1 MSTTVEVNVKVTGA
15 KKAADEVSGI
25 GEAAD
30 TSSDSMDSLSGAADN
45 MTGGLVSGFK
55 NGLKGVKSMTTGM
68 KTLKGA
74 IISTGVGA
82 LVVALGALVAWMH
95 TTEKGAKAM
104 KTAGIALDVVW
115 KDITTSVGEATGA
128 LFEST
133 EQADKFNE
141 GVIEWSARLLGYG
154 KVYDWLNPKI
164 EEAAEIASRMV
175 DAQDKLI
182 ETTIKLTV
190 KNAELNKEIQ
200 AEQKHIDDTT
210 LSYEERTSALAKQSK
225 ASEKLAANIADEARL
240 AEQTI
245 ADQIEISK
253 GHYEGL
259 DLQQDLANATKNRID
274 AESSLAMVVL
284 DNEQKTREIELVEI
298 DRKKAIFSIL
308 QSALTESITNERKQL
323 QAQQDDIEKATL
335 AEMDRL
341 RSTDDEKETFL
352 RNHLAITSKM
362 LKDYDDEKEAQR
374 ILDSEALAAKLKAD
388 QDKIDAAQ
396 KVKDDKEQADL
407 NAKYERQDELDAFFN
422 TEQENEIAAVTAQYE
437 KLFGLA
443 YEFEMDTE
451 ELTRRQA
458 EANAA
463 INKKYADQEIAEDKK
478 VQTEKQANRQEALN
492 AGMDA
497 AASMVNFLAEMN
509 EAADGASVQEQ
520 KKAFERNKKLQI
532 AQALISASRGIINI
546 LSNSSTIPD
555 PWGTIYKGVQIGM
568 LAGVTAKQISK
579 IKSEQFSGGGSVSDG
594 GGASGSAAL
603 PQMTQGLVPSSFGD
617 SATAPT
623 SGSSTEIAPVQAFV
637 VSSSVTN
644 QQQLDAQ
651 ISHQSS
657 L

>member
-1 MSTTVEVNVKVTGA
+1 MSTTVDVNIKVTGA
-15 KKAADEVSGI
+15 KKAASEVSGI
-25 GEAAD
+25 GEAAER
-30 TSSDSMDSLSGAADN
+30 SSETMDSLSGAADN
-45 MTGGLVSGFK
+45 MTGGLV
-55 NGLKGVKSMTTGM
+55 TGM
-68 KTLKGA
+68 KGGFKSIKRVIKGMRTLKGA
-74 IISTGVGA
+74 LIASGVGA
-82 LVVALGALVAWMH
+82 LIVVLGSLYAWATKTQEGVSAMNVAMSTTSMIWNDLTTKAGKNAGSWIDGVSTALGNLAKSVSELSNNKGNADGYFDPFVKAAKRLEVYRLKEIEDNKELIKSSAEYTATIDEQRIIMND
-95 TTEKGAKAM
+95 TTKSFGDKQLAM
-104 KTAGIALDVVW
+104 GKLHRASEELSAAETTKHDVT
-115 KDITTSVGEATGA
+115 I
-128 LFEST
+128 
-133 EQADKFNE
+133 
-141 GVIEWSARLLGYG
+141 ARLKL
-154 KVYDWLNPKI
+154 VRTTQ
-164 EEAAEIASRMV
+164 AEGS
-175 DAQDKLI
+175 DELI
-182 ETTIKLTV
+182 ETNNQI
-190 KNAELNKEIQ
+190 AQSI
-200 AEQKHIDDTT
+200 A
-210 LSYEERTSALAKQSK
+210 AKTK
-225 ASEKLAANIADEARL
+225 AIGDHAKNIAENDQKSREAWDSELGRQ
-240 AEQTI
+240 QTI
-245 ADQIEISK
+245 
-253 GHYEGL
+253 
-259 DLQQDLANATKNRID
+259 
-274 AESSLAMVVL
+274 SS
-284 DNEQKTREIELVEI
+284 II
-298 DRKKAIFSIL
+298 
-308 QSALTESITNERKQL
+308 QSALTSSITNERKQL
-323 QAQQDDIEKATL
+323 QQQQDDVKKSTL
-335 AEMDRL
+335 AEMERL
-341 RSTDDEKETFL
+341 KATAADKEQFL
-352 RNHLAITSKM
+352 RAHNAVTSKI
-362 LKDYDDEKEAQR
+362 LKDYDDDKEAQR

-451 ELTRRQA
+451 ELTRRQG

-532 AQALISASRGIINI
+532 SQALISASRGIINI

-579 IKSEQFSGGGSVSDG
+579 IKSTQFSGGGSVSDG
-594 GGASGSAAL
+594 GGGGGAAAL